1 MRRGAKPSKAKVE
14 SKRLAAPKSPMSED
28 ARVRDLEERLAE
40 ALAQLQT
47 CRRELAE
54 SQEQQTATA
63 EILRVISSSPTDV
76 QPVLEAVVQNA
87 SRLCGAGN
95 VSLYRAEG
103 SLMRKVAEHGPR
115 LTALRVGETRPITR
129 TTVSGRAM
137 VDRAT
142 IHLPDHQA
150 PEAAQEYPDSRRD
163 TGIRTAI
170 GIPLLREGT
179 AIGAFTAYRTE
190 SRPFTDAQIAL
201 LQTFADQAV
210 IAIENVRL
218 FTELQEKNRALTEA
232 HAQVSEALEQQT
244 ATSEV
249 LKVISRSAFDL
260 QPVLDTLIENAVRL
274 CGADRGFIHKQN
286 GDVYPVA
293 ASYGYSPEWHAVVQ
307 RNPIR
312 RDRRSATGRAALER
326 QVVHIPDIGADPE
339 YRWADTER
347 EREEMPRTV
356 LAVPM
361 LREGAVIGVIT
372 ISRPHVE
379 PFTDKQVELVTT
391 FADQAVIAIE
401 NVRLFTELQ

>member
-190 SRPFTDAQIAL
+190 CRPFADAQIAL
-201 LQTFADQAV
+201 LQTSRRPGGDRHRERAPVHGAAGEESCAHGGPRSSERSPRATDGHERDSAGDQSV
-210 IAIENVRL
+210 
-218 FTELQEKNRALTEA
+218 
-232 HAQVSEALEQQT
+232 
-244 ATSEV
+244 
-249 LKVISRSAFDL
+249 
-260 QPVLDTLIENAVRL
+260 
-274 CGADRGFIHKQN
+274 ADRR
-286 GDVYPVA
+286 A
-293 ASYGYSPEWHAVVQ
+293 AGLRHDRPKRRETVRRTLRRTLS
-307 RNPIR
+307 IR
-312 RDRRSATGRAALER
+312 RRAA
-326 QVVHIPDIGADPE
+326 
-339 YRWADTER
+339 
-347 EREEMPRTV
+347 
-356 LAVPM
+356 
-361 LREGAVIGVIT
+361 
-372 ISRPHVE
+372 PHGC
-379 PFTDKQVELVTT
+379 PS
-391 FADQAVIAIE
+391 
-401 NVRLFTELQ
+401 